1 MSSSIFWIIIGM
13 AVVTYIPRV
22 LPFIVLNGRRLPS
35 RIEGALRNVP
45 FAALGALIFPGILFV
60 HDSLFFG
67 IVGAASAIILSYV
80 NENMVFIVLGSIFIL
95 SLFSPI
101 F

>member
-13 AVVTYIPRV
+13 AVVTYIPRM
-22 LPFIVLNGRRLPS
+22 LPFVVLNGKRLPP

-60 HDSLFFG
+60 QDSLFFG

-95 SLFSPI
+95 SLLLPI

>member
-13 AVVTYIPRV
+13 AVVTYIPRM
-22 LPFIVLNGRRLPS
+22 LPFVVLNGKRLPP

-60 HDSLFFG
+60 QDSLFFG

-80 NENMVFIVLGSIFIL
+80 NENMVFIVLGSICIL
-95 SLFSPI
+95 SLLLPI